1 MATCNDIIRRAF
13 QMTGIVALGDVPT
26 ADEAEFGMEAL
37 QSMYDAWV
45 EGGMFG
51 RLNDV
56 YKTVAY
62 EAKEQDRVI
71 APAGVNVTLPAT
83 IESVEGERAPREL
96 SCVVTIIGGAQAST
110 IYHKGAWLGLNGL
123 ELTDP
128 APLADRGAFG
138 LSAALALMIAE
149 TFGQGSVSASV
160 ANAARQFLG
169 GLSMKLGAT
178 PRPSET
184 VYF

>member
-1 MATCNDIIRRAF
+1 MPTCNDIITRALN
-13 QMTGIVALGDVPT
+13 MTGIVALGEVPD
-26 ADEAEFGMEAL
+26 AAESEFALEAL

-51 RLNDV
+51 RLTDV
-56 YKTVAY
+56 YKTVDY
-62 EAKEQDRVI
+62 EAKEQERVI
-71 APAGVNVTLPAT
+71 TPAATITLPTVIA
-83 IESVEGERAPREL
+83 SVEGDRAPREL
-96 SCVVTIIGGAQAST
+96 SCIVTIVGGVQTSN
-110 IYHKGAWLGLNGL
+110 IYHRGAWLDLNGL
-123 ELTDP
+123 ALTDE

-149 TFGQGSVSASV
+149 TFRQGVVSASV
-160 ANAARQFLG
+160 ANAARQFTG
-169 GLSMKLGAT
+169 GVSLKLGAT